1 MHGIGINVYISRT
14 ELTVPYKK
22 MKDDIRDARKK
33 NASYFVFGVAFRK
46 IETMK
51 FMPTNVVKPQ

>member
-1 MHGIGINVYISRT
+1 MHGIGINVYITRA

-22 MKDDIRDARKK
+22 MKGDIRDKK
-33 NASYFVFGVAFRK
+33 KKTSYFVLGVAFRK